1 MPSVRGRLPTGPKG
15 VLEVSDEVVRV
26 KRETGFLSK
35 TLKTHKELPVSE
47 AVSTELEKSHPRNKK
62 IQRLTIRFLGDD
74 GEEEIVFLSEDGP
87 SLQAVRTE
95 IDEDIERRE
104 LVRELE
110 RAVMARLMETHV
122 HQITLVIE
130 LIDQIF
136 LTIFGL
142 DGHVDWKLMG
152 EYVNR
157 SEQVTREMG
166 DLEVDPK
173 LSYEIDDLEA
183 AVRLRKIDEIKSQ
196 CYGILEAI
204 HRDVETL
211 VDGHSEEFN
220 FELYEW
226 FIHAVTLL
234 WDLRL
239 GEHLGDAPD
248 EREVEELQ
256 IYLGNMDD
264 LVSIYEDPEASGL
277 IERLQEERVNDSVFK
292 AVRSIIHQS
301 LNSLIKAAGLERPP
315 S

>member
-1 MPSVRGRLPTGPKG
+1 
-15 VLEVSDEVVRV
+15 
-26 KRETGFLSK
+26 
-35 TLKTHKELPVSE
+35 
-47 AVSTELEKSHPRNKK
+47 LEKSHPRNRK

-74 GEEEIVFLSEDGP
+74 GEEEIVFLSEDGT

-95 IDEDIERRE
+95 IERRE

-142 DGHVDWKLMG
+142 DGHINWNLMG

-166 DLEVDPK
+166 ELEVDPK
-173 LSYEIDDLEA
+173 LSYEINDLEA

-204 HRDVETL
+204 HRNVETL
-211 VDGHSEEFN
+211 VDGHSEKFN

-239 GEHLGDAPD
+239 GEHRGDVPD

-256 IYLGNMDD
+256 MYLGNMDD
-264 LVSIYEDPEASGL
+264 LVSVYEDPEASGL

-292 AVRSIIHQS
+292 TVRSIIHQS
-301 LNSLIKAAGLERPP
+301 LNSLTSVAG
-315 S
+315 

>member
-1 MPSVRGRLPTGPKG
+1 MPSVRRRLPTGPKG

-47 AVSTELEKSHPRNKK
+47 AVSTELEKSHPRNRKV
-62 IQRLTIRFLGDD
+62 QRLTIRFLGDD
-74 GEEEIVFLSEDGP
+74 GEEE
-87 SLQAVRTE
+87 
-95 IDEDIERRE
+95 IERRE

-142 DGHVDWKLMG
+142 DGHVDWNLMG
-152 EYVNR
+152 EYVTR
-157 SEQVTREMG
+157 SEQITREME

-183 AVRLRKIDEIKSQ
+183 AVHLRKIDEIKSQ

-204 HRDVETL
+204 HRDVEIL
-211 VDGHSEEFN
+211 VDGHSEKFN

-226 FIHAVTLL
+226 FIHTVTLL

-239 GEHLGDAPD
+239 PRMRG
-248 EREVEELQ
+248 
-256 IYLGNMDD
+256 
-264 LVSIYEDPEASGL
+264 
-277 IERLQEERVNDSVFK
+277 RLRSSRYTWGTWMIWSV
-292 AVRSIIHQS
+292 RMRIRRH
-301 LNSLIKAAGLERPP
+301 RDW
-315 S
+315 

>member
-15 VLEVSDEVVRV
+15 VLEVNDEVVRV

-47 AVSTELEKSHPRNKK
+47 AVSIELEKSHPRNKK

-74 GEEEIVFLSEDGP
+74 GEEEIVFLSEDGT

-95 IDEDIERRE
+95 IERRE

-142 DGHVDWKLMG
+142 DGHVDWNLMG

-157 SEQVTREMG
+157 SEPVTREMG
-166 DLEVDPK
+166 ELEVDPK
-173 LSYEIDDLEA
+173 LSYEINDLEA

-211 VDGHSEEFN
+211 VNGHSEEFN

-264 LVSIYEDPEASGL
+264 LVSVYEVPEAPEL

-292 AVRSIIHQS
+292 TVRSSIRQS
-301 LNSLIKAAGLERPP
+301 LNSFISVAGLERPP